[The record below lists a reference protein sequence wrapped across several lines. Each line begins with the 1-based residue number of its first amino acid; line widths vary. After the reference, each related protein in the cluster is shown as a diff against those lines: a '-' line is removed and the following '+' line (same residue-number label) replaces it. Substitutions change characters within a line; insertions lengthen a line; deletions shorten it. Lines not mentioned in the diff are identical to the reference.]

1 MASVAELK
9 NSHLQAQQAGASA
22 SVPAK
27 KERTIFDF
35 LSGDKK
41 IERAIG
47 AVAGTYFTP
56 DRFLRLAVNAVKRAP
71 LLAQC
76 DASTVLGAF
85 MTSAALGL
93 EPNTVL
99 QQAFLIPYKKNVPVR
114 KGSKT
119 EWETRYECNFQ
130 IGARGFVTLAHRSP
144 HVSSLQSEA
153 IHENDVFDHMIGT
166 ETFLRYKKSLK
177 ERGDLIGSFCFTKLA
192 SGIEMATVLPLDEI
206 MKIRGRSETYNAL
219 SRALLEAQAGDDV
232 RAIEKARQKLDE
244 TPWVMW
250 ADDMAAKSAT
260 KKHCKQLPLSP
271 GDALSVAANL
281 DGDDGRTIDM
291 ASMTDPDIVRA
302 VMKDGV
308 DAAADSSAGGA
319 GGEVFGMRDHLLEDA
334 PSPTLDTMQAGARNI
349 LTVDA
354 RDVHEAPRH
363 AQSATLHQLDER
375 SLVEKLKHQ
384 LSTMTDVDQL
394 DTTADLI
401 TSTTDDPGEQADL
414 RNVYRA
420 RRAVLMELPGAA
432 LPTPQADDG
441 IAIRRQRRSN
451 MTID

>member
-9 NSHLQAQQAGASA
+9 NTHLQAQQQASA
-22 SVPAK
+22 STSLPVK

-76 DASTVLGAF
+76 EASTVLGAF

-99 QQAFLIPYKKNVPVR
+99 QQAFLIPYKKRQKQGNQWVD
-114 KGSKT
+114 T
-119 EWETRYECNFQ
+119 YECNFQ

-144 HVSSLQSEA
+144 HVNSLQSEA

-177 ERGDLIGSFCFTKLA
+177 ERGELIGSFCFTKLA

-206 MKIRGRSETYNAL
+206 MKIRGRSETFNAL
-219 SRALLEAQAGDDV
+219 SRALMDAQAGDDK
-232 RAIEKARQKLDE
+232 RAIEKARQKLEE
-244 TPWVMW
+244 TPWMMW

-271 GDALSVAANL
+271 GDALSVAAQL

-291 ASMTDPDIVRA
+291 ASMTDPDVVRA
-302 VMKDGV
+302 VMQDGV
-308 DAAADSSAGGA
+308 DAAADGGA
-319 GGEVFGMRDHLLEDA
+319 GGGEAFSMRDHLLEDA
-334 PSPTLDTMQAGARNI
+334 PSPTLNTMQANATDVV
-349 LTVDA
+349 TVDVH
-354 RDVHEAPRH
+354 DVGAAPQH
-363 AQSATLHQLDER
+363 TQGATVHQLDER

-384 LSTMTDVDQL
+384 LSTMIDVDQL
-394 DTTADLI
+394 DTAADLI

-420 RRAVLMELPGAA
+420 RRAVLTEQPGAA
-432 LPTPQADDG
+432 LPTPPADDG
-441 IAIRRQRRSN
+441 IAARRQRRSN
-451 MTID
+451 MKID